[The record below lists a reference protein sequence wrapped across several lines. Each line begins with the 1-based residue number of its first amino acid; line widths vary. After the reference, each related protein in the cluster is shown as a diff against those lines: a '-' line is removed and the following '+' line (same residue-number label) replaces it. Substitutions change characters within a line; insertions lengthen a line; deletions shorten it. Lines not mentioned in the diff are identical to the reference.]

1 MHKVKL
7 ILKRVMQMANKHM
20 KNILNFRSHQ
30 KDANESIL
38 RFDLTPL
45 RMAILKKTN
54 GKKY

>member
-1 MHKVKL
+1 
-7 ILKRVMQMANKHM
+7 MANKHM